1 MFWTVLLLIICFLA
15 VASVLFWMLA
25 MLIGEWALAV
35 AGVLLLAG
43 VITALVS
50 AYQQITVR
58 LDSVE
63 KKLDRL
69 IEQKEE
75 EGPL

>member
-25 MLIGEWALAV
+25 MLIGERALAV

-75 EGPL
+75 E

>member
-1 MFWTVLLLIICFLA
+1 MFWTVLLLSICFSA
-15 VASVLFWMLA
+15 IVLLGTSWLG
-25 MLIGEWALAV
+25 MLIGEWAFWV
-35 AGVLLLAG
+35 AGALLLSG
-43 VITALVS
+43 LITVVVS
-50 AYQQITVR
+50 AYQKLTAR

-75 EGPL
+75 E